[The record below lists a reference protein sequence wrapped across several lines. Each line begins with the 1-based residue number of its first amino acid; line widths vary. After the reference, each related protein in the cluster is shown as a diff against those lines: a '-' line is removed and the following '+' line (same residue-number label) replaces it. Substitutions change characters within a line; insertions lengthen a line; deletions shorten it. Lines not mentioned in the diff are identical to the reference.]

1 MDADTPMPRINP
13 AQDEFDKTQAAIAAK
28 RARKVAEDDALNRI
42 QPGDKL
48 DGFPARS

>member
-1 MDADTPMPRINP
+1 MGADKPMTRINP

-28 RARKVAEDDALNRI
+28 RARKAAENDKLNRV